1 MGTDVHKTDTL
12 NLKRKN
18 FKNNF
23 RLKEHI
29 ATFAKSDHYFSS
41 KHNFKV
47 YIGDPKHN
55 LELKGHP
62 YRDSY

>member
-18 FKNNF
+18 SKNNF
-23 RLKEHI
+23 RLKEHT
-29 ATFAKSDHYFSS
+29 ATFAKSDHYLSS
-41 KHNFKV
+41 
-47 YIGDPKHN
+47 KHN